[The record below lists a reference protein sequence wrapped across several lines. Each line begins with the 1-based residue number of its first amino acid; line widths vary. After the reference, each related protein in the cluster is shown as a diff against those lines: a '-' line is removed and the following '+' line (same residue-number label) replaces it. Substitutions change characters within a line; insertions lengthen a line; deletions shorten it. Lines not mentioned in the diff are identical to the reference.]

1 MKVLIVSFAIWI
13 FVVPAA
19 VAVLL
24 ISPFIVARDPDLY
37 FSFIA
42 LALGLAIIA
51 TASGPSWLEPFF
63 TASVR
68 LFPST
73 RQRPNS
79 IQEINHEKTLE
90 GQIDS

>member
-1 MKVLIVSFAIWI
+1 MKALIVCFAIWI

-24 ISPFIVARDPDLY
+24 VSTFIVVLSPDLY

-42 LALGLAIIA
+42 LALGLSITAM
-51 TASGPSWLEPFF
+51 ASGTSWLEPFF

-68 LFPST
+68 LFPNT
-73 RQRPNS
+73 LQLPNS
-79 IQEINHEKTLE
+79 IQEIKHEKTLE